1 MAVITISR
9 QFGAGGRTL
18 GHRLAKRLDYRYVN
32 EDMIKKVAE
41 EVNVTPD
48 GVHYFE
54 KEGHTL
60 LTKVMN
66 IVVSGNFI
74 ERILAGSST
83 LLNEEKYVEVVRGI
97 IDGLHRAGNVVII
110 GRGGQ
115 YILRDKP
122 DAYHILLVGDDSFR
136 VDFIC
141 AKHSL
146 SRYEGHRVMQAQ
158 DKTRDTFLRCF
169 AKENHDNPGLYHLTI
184 NTARVG
190 LEKAVEMVADLVSDE
205 APAEPITAK
214 PVEFP

>member
-18 GHRLAKRLDYRYVN
+18 GLRLAQRLGYRYVN
-32 EDMIKKVAE
+32 EDMIKEVAT

-48 GVHYFE
+48 GVHHFE
-54 KEGHTL
+54 KEGGTL
-60 LTKVMN
+60 LTKVVN

-74 ERILAGSST
+74 ERILAGSAGH
-83 LLNEEKYVEVVRGI
+83 LNEETYVGVVRAI
-97 IDGLHRAGNVVII
+97 IEGLYDEGNVVII

-115 YILRDKP
+115 YVLRDKP

-141 AKHSL
+141 AKHGTT
-146 SRYEGHRVMQAQ
+146 RYEGHRVMQAQ

-169 AKENHDNPGLYHLTI
+169 AKENHDNPLLYHLTV

-190 LEKAVEMVADLVSDE
+190 LEKTEDMIVDLIGSGE
-205 APAEPITAK
+205 GAAEPITAK
-214 PVEFP
+214 PA